1 MAWAVRSKGHG
12 NHYSQ
17 LTGHCSFSGVR
28 AEKCQHHHRILPP
41 ISSSAALPN
50 HDDHVISN
58 LRKHVEIC
66 GSGTPYTLAA
76 YGVASVT
83 HAHES
88 LLYQPGV
95 WYATMESTAT
105 AMSVLRAFLRNQGK
119 QNLSYSAEFV
129 SQAW

>member
-1 MAWAVRSKGHG
+1 
-12 NHYSQ
+12 
-17 LTGHCSFSGVR
+17 
-28 AEKCQHHHRILPP
+28 
-41 ISSSAALPN
+41 
-50 HDDHVISN
+50 
-58 LRKHVEIC
+58 VEIC